1 MLGKEPLSDTTV
13 SVTVQF
19 LFVSLF
25 GCGHHNIIKELDIS
39 PDHNPTIVFQSGEFY
54 LMKFD
59 KNYCEDL

>member
-13 SVTVQF
+13 TVPGTVQF

-39 PDHNPTIVFQSGEFY
+39 PDHNPTIVLQSGEY
-54 LMKFD
+54 
-59 KNYCEDL
+59 

>member
-1 MLGKEPLSDTTV
+1 MLVKEPLSDTTV
-13 SVTVQF
+13 LGTVQF

-39 PDHNPTIVFQSGEFY
+39 PDHNPTIVLQSGEFY
-54 LMKFD
+54 LVKFD

>member
-13 SVTVQF
+13 PGTVQF

-39 PDHNPTIVFQSGEFY
+39 PDHNPTIVLQSGEY
-54 LMKFD
+54 
-59 KNYCEDL
+59 